1 MLRCISASLLVSC
14 VVLSGC
20 SAANAPARMASAPR
34 EPICETASGNATTFG
49 QSTARLYATASMR
62 NQASDIR
69 GELLQGGW
77 RRIRVSRPVTACQ
90 PLPPAFQ
97 SAGLAHCRSVAQVC
111 GQ

>member
-1 MLRCISASLLVSC
+1 MLRCLNASLLLTC
-14 VVLSGC
+14 VLLNGC
-20 SAANAPARMASAPR
+20 SAANAPSRMASAPR
-34 EPICETASGNATTFG
+34 GPICETASGNATTFG

-62 NQASDIR
+62 HQANEIR

-90 PLPPAFQ
+90 PLPSVFQ
-97 SAGLAHCRSVAQVC
+97 GAGLAHCRSVAQVC